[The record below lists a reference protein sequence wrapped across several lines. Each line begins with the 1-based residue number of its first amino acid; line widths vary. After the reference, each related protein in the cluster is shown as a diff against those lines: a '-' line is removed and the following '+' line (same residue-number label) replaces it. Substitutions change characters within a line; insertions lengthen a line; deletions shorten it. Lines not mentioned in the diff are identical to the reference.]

1 MVEIV
6 IDCLNVK
13 IEDQF
18 MKYIFFALFFFLPF
32 DYACASAINQTW
44 TEEVYLENK
53 EIPFSVFSIK
63 LNIDTNN
70 KVKGQLCSI
79 VNYGKKID
87 CPIPF
92 VSKVINNEIKVHFN
106 STFGGKN
113 GVAIIRLQ
121 GKNLIW
127 NLISIPTGEYYFKN
141 EAKLLPEN
149 IKKH

>member
-1 MVEIV
+1 MVDIV
-6 IDCLNVK
+6 IDSLKVK
-13 IEDQF
+13 IKDWL
-18 MKYIFFALFFFLPF
+18 MKYIFFAWFFFLPF
-32 DYACASAINQTW
+32 DYVCASAINQTW

-53 EIPFSVFSIK
+53 EIPYSIFSIK

-70 KVKGQLCSI
+70 KVKGELCSI
-79 VNYGKKID
+79 VNYGKKLD

-92 VSKVINNEIKVHFN
+92 VSKLINNEIKVHFN

>member
-1 MVEIV
+1 M
-6 IDCLNVK
+6 
-13 IEDQF
+13 
-18 MKYIFFALFFFLPF
+18 
-32 DYACASAINQTW
+32 
-44 TEEVYLENK
+44 
-53 EIPFSVFSIK
+53 
-63 LNIDTNN
+63 
-70 KVKGQLCSI
+70 CSI

-92 VSKVINNEIKVHFN
+92 VSKLINNEIKVYFN